1 MTFHNSPPDRSNSST
16 SNSTAASLRKLL
28 SLARPHKGLFVVG
41 LIALLVGSGINLL
54 FPEMVRRLLKP
65 ELLEYV
71 VANQTTIVLGIAA
84 LFLIQGA
91 AFFVRSY
98 LFGLLGQRVYADL
111 RQKLFKS
118 VLQKEISFFDRQ
130 RSSDLASRINS
141 DAALIQDAVS
151 VKLSVIVR
159 YGIQV
164 ICGIVLMLAMS
175 WKLTLAIVF
184 SVGAIVSVSLFFVRF
199 LKQASRGYQTEL
211 ARLTSFASE
220 CFSGMKIIRAL
231 GAGDEVVAGA
241 SEYNEATRKAGEQR
255 VWWSASFSSGASALL
270 NILLLC
276 VAWYGL
282 TLVGYGSLPFNELAA
297 FILYGAIVAVS
308 FSFLVG
314 AYAELM
320 QGLGGLERVFELMED
335 EAGAAYDDEPFST
348 RQRQRALAQRAE
360 SVGVTY
366 SDVSFCYPDRPDRV
380 VLEDF
385 TCVIQPG
392 SVSAFVGPSG
402 SGKSTVTQLLCNLY
416 RPDAG
421 RITLQ
426 IGNESV
432 RLDELREESLRS
444 LIAWVPQ
451 EPQLFGFSIIE
462 NLMLGDP
469 GLERDEVL
477 KRIHSWEF
485 LDFIEPLEAGVDT
498 VLGEHGTLL
507 SGGQR
512 QRLAIARALLRKP
525 ALLILDEAT
534 SGLDSESEA
543 HVMKAIRQHIPHA
556 TLLVI
561 SHRLATVSSADT
573 IYVLH
578 DGKVVQ
584 EGTHLHL
591 SKTPGI
597 YRQYSERQALLA

>member
-1 MTFHNSPPDRSNSST
+1 
-16 SNSTAASLRKLL
+16 
-28 SLARPHKGLFVVG
+28 VG
-41 LIALLVGSGINLL
+41 LVALLIGSGINLL

-71 VANQTTIVLGIAA
+71 VSNQTVIVASIAA
-84 LFLIQGA
+84 LFLVQGI
-91 AFFVRSY
+91 AFFTRSY

-111 RQKLFKS
+111 REKLFKA

-130 RSSDLASRINS
+130 RASDLASRINS

-164 ICGIVLMLAMS
+164 VCGVVLMLAMS
-175 WKLTLAIVF
+175 WKLTFAIVV
-184 SVGAIVSVSLFFVRF
+184 SVGAIVSVSLLFVRF
-199 LKQASRGYQTEL
+199 LKQASRSYQTEL

-231 GAGDEVVAGA
+231 GATDEVASGA
-241 SEYNEATRKAGEQR
+241 SAYNSATRRAGEER

-297 FILYGAIVAVS
+297 FVLYGAIVAVS

-320 QGLGGLERVFELMED
+320 QGLGGLERVFELIE
-335 EAGAAYDDEPFST
+335 ESRDDSHDNGPFSS
-348 RQRQRALAQRAE
+348 RERKRALDKRVE
-360 SVGVTY
+360 SIGVTY
-366 SDVSFCYPDRPDRV
+366 SEVSFSYPDRPDRV
-380 VLEDF
+380 VLDDF
-385 TCVIQPG
+385 SCAIKPG
-392 SVSAFVGPSG
+392 SVSALVGPSG

-426 IGNESV
+426 IGAESV
-432 RLDELREESLRS
+432 RVDELHEESLRS

-469 GLERDEVL
+469 GLERDQVL
-477 KRIHSWEF
+477 KLIRGWEF

-543 HVMKAIRQHIPHA
+543 YVMKAIRQHIPGA
-556 TLLVI
+556 TLIVI
-561 SHRLATVSSADT
+561 SHRLATVSSADA

-578 DGKVVQ
+578 EGKVVQ

-591 SKTPGI
+591 SKVPGI
-597 YRQYSERQALLA
+597 YRQYSERQTLLA